1 VLFRLRRMILE
12 RCNWW
17 SRLSRVWACPSCK
30 GRIESILTC
39 IIGNC
44 PKYLNKKQI
53 IPRVP
58 QPKLESTS
66 FPLPESAIDLIRK
79 ADLFFIS
86 SSNHTSDMDTNHRGG
101 PKGFVRILENNED
114 GFTLVS
120 PEYSGNRL
128 YQTLGNLKT
137 TPRAGL
143 VFPDFETGDVL
154 YLTGTTEIL
163 AGKDAAELIG
173 RTNLAVRI
181 QVKHYRYV
189 KSGLAFR
196 AEEGEFSPYNP
207 AVRYLN
213 SEDKLKVGQ
222 ASSVTRATLVKKEI
236 LTPTIGRFRFKLDD
250 GQSRHSWKP
259 GQWVAL
265 DFSDE
270 LDLGYSHM
278 REDDPK
284 SLNDDWIRTF
294 TVSSRLGVPD
304 DDGHFEI
311 TIRKVGP
318 VTNHLFNVNPR
329 TQLEI
334 GVKGFGG
341 DFYFKQAEG
350 ESISFVAAGVG
361 ITPLLAQIADLDIDR
376 LKLYW
381 TVRFEHLRLVFDT
394 LQRHSGL
401 KSFLRL
407 YVTGKIDEAS
417 SDWQKAS
424 TLSSKVEKR
433 RFAKEDF
440 EDDLAAR
447 CYICTGTPLRNALV
461 DWLGGKVV
469 VYENFDY

>member
-1 VLFRLRRMILE
+1 M
-12 RCNWW
+12 
-17 SRLSRVWACPSCK
+17 
-30 GRIESILTC
+30 LTLLL
-39 IIGNC
+39 GNC

-53 IPRVP
+53 IPRIP
-58 QPKLESTS
+58 QPMLTPTA
-66 FPLPESAIDLIRK
+66 FPLPQSVVDLIHK

-101 PKGFVRILENNED
+101 PRGFVRILENDAD
-114 GFTLVS
+114 GFTIVY

-173 RTNLAVRI
+173 RTNLAVKI
-181 QVKHYRYV
+181 KVQDYKFV

-207 AVRYLN
+207 AVRYLS
-213 SEDKLKVGQ
+213 SENKLKLGGD
-222 ASSVTRATLVKKEI
+222 ASSAAKATLVSKEI
-236 LTPTIGRFRFKLDD
+236 LTPSIGRFRFKLDIVHPR
-250 GQSRHSWKP
+250 QSWKA

-278 REDDPK
+278 REDDPT

-294 TVSSRLGVPD
+294 TVSSRLGVPA

-318 VTNHLFNVNPR
+318 VTNHLFGINPR
-329 TQLEI
+329 TQPEI

-341 DFYFKQAEG
+341 DFFFEQGEG
-350 ESISFVAAGVG
+350 ESISFIAAGVG
-361 ITPLLAQIADLDIDR
+361 ITPLLAQIADLDLAR

-381 TVRFEHLRLVFDT
+381 TTRVEDLPLVFDT
-394 LQRHSGL
+394 LKRYPDLDNSLHL
-401 KSFLRL
+401 F
-407 YVTGKIDEAS
+407 VTGTVDEDNANWLEAKALQSKI
-417 SDWQKAS
+417 
-424 TLSSKVEKR
+424 SKGRLTKSNL
-433 RFAKEDF
+433 
-440 EDDLAAR
+440 DDDQAAR
-447 CYICTGTPLRNALV
+447 FYICTGTPLRNALV
-461 DWLGGKVV
+461 QWLAGRTV